1 MNDIVLVED
10 ERNLSRLIAA
20 RLTEEGFSVRQR
32 FDGPGGLKAFRE
44 AAPDC
49 VILDI
54 MLPGM
59 DGLSLCRE
67 IRKTSS
73 CPILML
79 TARTEEADRVIGLEI
94 GADDYLGKPF
104 SMRELVA
111 RVRALI
117 RRATEYGIEAKLR
130 EIDRIQHGDLV
141 IDRTGREVHYGES
154 RVELTRKEFDV
165 LVLLASNPGRV
176 FNRQYILET
185 IWKDQYSALDR
196 NVDNAVAGIRKA
208 LGEYD
213 GIETVWGIGY
223 KFRKDAGR
231 GA

>member
-104 SMRELVA
+104 SMRELIA

-117 RRATEYGIEAKLR
+117 RRATEYGGEAKLH
-130 EIDRIQHGDLV
+130 EIDRIRHGDLV
-141 IDRTGREVHYGES
+141 IDKTGREVSYGKS

-185 IWKDQYSALDR
+185 IWKESYSALDR

-208 LGEYD
+208 LEGHD

-223 KFRKDAGR
+223 KFRKDPGR
-231 GA
+231 EP